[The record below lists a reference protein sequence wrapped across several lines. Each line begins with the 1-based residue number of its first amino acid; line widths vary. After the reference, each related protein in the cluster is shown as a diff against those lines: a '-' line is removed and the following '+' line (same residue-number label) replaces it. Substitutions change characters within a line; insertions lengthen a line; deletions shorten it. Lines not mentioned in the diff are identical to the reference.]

1 MIQISCVYS
10 RTASGRLALC
20 FAAEL
25 WKALDAA
32 PGALHILLNH
42 DEAAAAL
49 LGDPA
54 AFVDAERTLVL
65 TDIMRKT
72 GLPAESV
79 VIDSGVLETS
89 SAVANSLAT
98 VNRLI
103 ASEGV
108 IASAANN
115 LIIDHGLAFVRDDL
129 SVLYP
134 CHEQTLLGRNSR
146 YGSGSLAPLVVP
158 FGDGESCLPAAA
170 IACEMAAALNLPVLF
185 YHTTWKV
192 EGLEDASAEAHMC
205 AAALA
210 VKGRL
215 EATARQYRVNHS
227 FVIERADDVVEGLLQ
242 CALKER
248 AALIVMSRSAKTTVG
263 CYVAQALDK
272 TPVPL
277 LALASS
283 KNLAKM
289 RRAQL

>member
-10 RTASGRLALC
+10 RTAGGRLALC
-20 FAAEL
+20 FAADL

-49 LGDPA
+49 LGEPA
-54 AFVDAERTLVL
+54 TFVEAERALVL

-72 GLPAESV
+72 GLSAESV
-79 VIDSGVLETS
+79 VIDSGVLEAS
-89 SAVANSLAT
+89 GVVAGSIAT
-98 VNRLI
+98 VNRLVE
-103 ASEGV
+103 SEGV
-108 IASAANN
+108 IASAENN

-134 CHEQTLLGRNSR
+134 CHEKTLLGRNAQ
-146 YGSGSLAPLVVP
+146 YGSDSQAPLVVP

-170 IACEMAAALNLPVLF
+170 IACEMAAAMHLPVVF
-185 YHTTWKV
+185 YHTTWTV
-192 EGLEDASAEAHMC
+192 EGLEDDKAEAHMC
-205 AAALA
+205 AAALDIKA
-210 VKGRL
+210 RLAAMARDHRVK
-215 EATARQYRVNHS
+215 HS

-242 CALKER
+242 CALKAR
-248 AALIVMSRSAKTTVG
+248 AALIVMSRSAKTTIG

-283 KNLAKM
+283 AAKAK
-289 RRAQL
+289 RRVRR